1 MAEGKGRARV
11 SHPSGGSQRSMPG
24 TSNGTAAAAAAGG
37 SQRGRRNSAVSDC
50 TMTEEEELADG
61 GIPYGARD
69 DDPNRRRMLRH
80 QYRELINSVQQNRE
94 DMIRPNSNKLTEAL
108 EEANK
113 LFSNVR
119 QTREAALD
127 AQFLVLATNLG
138 QEKANQLHTDMMV
151 FDPSVFAEEL
161 LTFMGLNRLETEGSD
176 DDDESAGW
184 LPKDA
189 WTKLGN
195 ETQKYFKR
203 APAFHFMLGSFKSEP
218 TVPRQRT
225 ERQKRVPTKEER
237 RIMPTQLKKMDESH
251 QEATEKEV
259 ERILGLLQEYF
270 KSDPDTPINFFDFVI
285 DPHSYARTVENIFH
299 VSFIVRDGFAA
310 IGLDQDKLPIIE
322 PVSEGVDNERPQQ
335 QRQQT
340 VISLSQQ
347 EWKEIIDTFEIA
359 DAMIPA
365 STQGN

>member
-1 MAEGKGRARV
+1 MSESKGRVRV
-11 SHPSGGSQRSMPG
+11 SYPSVGSHRSAPS
-24 TSNGTAAAAAAGG
+24 TSNGMAAGAAA
-37 SQRGRRNSAVSDC
+37 QMPRGRRNSAVSDC
-50 TMTEEEELADG
+50 TMTEDEDLGDG
-61 GIPYGARD
+61 IIAYGARD
-69 DDPNRRRMLRH
+69 DDPNSRRLLRH

-176 DDDESAGW
+176 DDEESAGW

-195 ETQKYFKR
+195 ETEKYFKR
-203 APAFHFMLGSFKSEP
+203 AQAFHYMLGSFKSEP
-218 TVPRQRT
+218 PAPRQRI

-259 ERILGLLQEYF
+259 ERILGLLQGYF
-270 KSDPDTPINFFDFVI
+270 KADPETPINFFDFVI
-285 DPHSYARTVENIFH
+285 DPHSYSRTVENIFH

-322 PVSEGVDNERPQQ
+322 PVNEGVDNERPQQ

-347 EWKEIIDTFEIA
+347 EWKEIIETFEIT
-359 DAMIPA
+359 DAMIKA
-365 STQGN
+365 STEGE